1 MCWTLLCT
9 IQASFQVQVGPKM
22 GGFGGKKQPKW
33 QDAILRE
40 KSTWKLD
47 NGPKHIPNNGKYQKV
62 IVIAIVIVIVIV
74 WPGLSK
80 YPVPFFVE
88 NSYTGHPW
96 APLLLPRE
104 PKYIQNTS
112 TYILLLVHHMIK
124 LISVN
129 YIASCSEFFQENL
142 VWSTNHGLCN
152 VFYPQNHPF
161 SDPPGP
167 GMTPGWG
174 IKVSNTSIP
183 IAWGVFWPIIQF
195 PGGLLGWYGS
205 LPSWSILTQ
214 KMGTFGRPLTWN
226 GTWRGAKWPQTTF
239 LYV

>member
-9 IQASFQVQVGPKM
+9 IQVSFQVQVGPKM

-40 KSTWKLD
+40 KINLETGKCTKTHPRQWLCVHSLGY
-47 NGPKHIPNNGKYQKV
+47 GPLLSLFEDLEVPKIDRLS
-62 IVIAIVIVIVIV
+62 IV

-80 YPVPFFVE
+80 YPVPFFAE
-88 NSYTGHPW
+88 NWYTGHPW

-152 VFYPQNHPF
+152 VLFCLA
-161 SDPPGP
+161 
-167 GMTPGWG
+167 WEL
-174 IKVSNTSIP
+174 TS
-183 IAWGVFWPIIQF
+183 AAQSSGCRA
-195 PGGLLGWYGS
+195 
-205 LPSWSILTQ
+205 SI
-214 KMGTFGRPLTWN
+214 
-226 GTWRGAKWPQTTF
+226 
-239 LYV
+239 